1 VKKMVMYQ
9 MVWIVFPYTVL
20 AIVGMGLIW
29 QLETPSGGKAKST
42 SERFLTGSLR
52 WLLVLCTLT
61 GLVVIHLYDE
71 IAQLFLWFLS
81 FIQFQPDMSL
91 IENISLL
98 SQMHIVI
105 VFLFL
110 LSLAFSNKIC
120 YLLKPH
126 LYIKELLIKLHMD
139 KRHL

>member
-1 VKKMVMYQ
+1 MEMYQ
-9 MVWIVFPYTVL
+9 MLWIVFPYTVL

-29 QLETPSGGKAKST
+29 QLETPGGGKAKST
-42 SERFLTGSLR
+42 SERFFTESLK

-81 FIQFQPDMSL
+81 FIQLQPDMSL
-91 IENISLL
+91 IKNISFL
-98 SQMHIVI
+98 SQIHIVI

-120 YLLKPH
+120 YLSKPH
-126 LYIKELLIKLHMD
+126 LYIKELLLKLHLVR
-139 KRHL
+139 RHL

>member
-1 VKKMVMYQ
+1 MVMYQ

>member
-1 VKKMVMYQ
+1 MGMYQ
-9 MVWIVFPYTVL
+9 MLWIVFPYTVM

-29 QLETPSGGKAKST
+29 QLQTPNGGKEKST
-42 SERFLTGSLR
+42 SERILTGSLK

-81 FIQFQPDMSL
+81 FIQLQPDMSL
-91 IENISLL
+91 IKDISFL
-98 SQMHIVI
+98 SQVHIVI
-105 VFLFL
+105 IFLFL
-110 LSLAFSNKIC
+110 LSLSFSNKIY
-120 YLLKPH
+120 YLSKPH
-126 LYIKELLIKLHMD
+126 LYIKELLLKLNLV